1 MTFND
6 RNNMIDDV
14 IKKYKCIHDRYT
26 SGTKILADDEWRT
39 YIYSMDAIREMY
51 KDTSIA
57 ELSGKL
63 CQAFLD
69 DTELVQK
76 KLKEN
81 EKS

>member
-14 IKKYKCIHDRYT
+14 IQKYKCIHDKYT
-26 SGTKILADDEWRT
+26 SGTKILDDEEWPA
-39 YIYSMDAIREMY
+39 YINAMDAITEMY

-57 ELSGKL
+57 ELCGKL

-69 DTELVQK
+69 DTEFVQN
-76 KLKEN
+76 KLKER
-81 EKS
+81 E